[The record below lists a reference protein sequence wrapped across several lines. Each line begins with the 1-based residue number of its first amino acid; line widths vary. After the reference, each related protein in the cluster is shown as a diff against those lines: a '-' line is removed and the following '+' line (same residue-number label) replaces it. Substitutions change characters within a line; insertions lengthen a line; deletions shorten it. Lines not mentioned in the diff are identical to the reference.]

1 MKMMDWKASCAPGVG
16 LELGCG
22 LIVESLATLGLYL
35 HDISSRLEMVFFLN
49 LILMLPYFL
58 NNNSNNSI
66 LIPDD

>member
-1 MKMMDWKASCAPGVG
+1 MMDWKASCAPGVG

-35 HDISSRLEMVFFLN
+35 HDISNRLEMVFFLN
-49 LILMLPYFL
+49 LILMLPYSL

>member
-35 HDISSRLEMVFFLN
+35 HDISSRLEMVFFFKS
-49 LILMLPYFL
+49 YFNVTL
-58 NNNSNNSI
+58 
-66 LIPDD
+66 LFK

>member
-1 MKMMDWKASCAPGVG
+1 MMDWKASCAPGVG